1 MISQECIRTGGLSKS
16 IYKNPAKLLNHTK
29 NRTLSHMHRN
39 NGLMFMQLHST
50 IFSTGGKFEPV
61 SNSNLPNCTLLLKLH
76 SYALLFMHIDEEE
89 IEIFWQNIPPHN
101 DQLSL

>member
-16 IYKNPAKLLNHTK
+16 IYKSPAKLLNHTK

-39 NGLMFMQLHST
+39 NGLMFTQLHST
-50 IFSTGGKFEPV
+50 IFSTGGKFELV
-61 SNSNLPNCTLLLKLH
+61 SNLQNCTLLLKLH

-89 IEIFWQNIPPHN
+89 IEIF
-101 DQLSL
+101 

>member
-1 MISQECIRTGGLSKS
+1 
-16 IYKNPAKLLNHTK
+16 
-29 NRTLSHMHRN
+29 
-39 NGLMFMQLHST
+39 MFMQLHST

-89 IEIFWQNIPPHN
+89 IEIF
-101 DQLSL
+101 